1 MKYSIVLSMLCDI
14 YFDKKKIAFITI
26 LHGTE
31 EVKSVFN
38 HTAK

>member
-14 YFDKKKIAFITI
+14 YFDKKIAFITI